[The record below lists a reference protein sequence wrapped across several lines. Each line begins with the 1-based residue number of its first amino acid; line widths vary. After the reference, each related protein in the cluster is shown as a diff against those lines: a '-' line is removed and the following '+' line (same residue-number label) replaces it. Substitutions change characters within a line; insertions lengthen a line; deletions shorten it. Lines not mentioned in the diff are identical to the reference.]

1 MCGHFEIPITIW
13 ESIPSKEHSFRRRQR
28 KCKQIVKDKKN
39 MLCRWW
45 RQIKYV
51 NNIQPFI
58 HFLFSNLNGTH
69 IMKPHPLIPN
79 HSVPNIHFPAF
90 NSLFTYTSKNLWYG
104 FLINLLSLLNLPK
117 KVDKTLQKNKLKT
130 TLTFKQ
136 LTFTFKN
143 FKRCFK
149 MKELWV
155 VKDSFPQRVL
165 RGNTLHHYSRALP
178 MLLMRRWNPTP
189 TVTNQ
194 P

>member
-1 MCGHFEIPITIW
+1 MEHTSWNHTPLFQTIVFQTYTFL
-13 ESIPSKEHSFRRRQR
+13 PSTVCLH
-28 KCKQIVKDKKN
+28 ILVKTTA
-39 MLCRWW
+39 
-45 RQIKYV
+45 QYI
-51 NNIQPFI
+51 
-58 HFLFSNLNGTH
+58 
-69 IMKPHPLIPN
+69 
-79 HSVPNIHFPAF
+79 
-90 NSLFTYTSKNLWYG
+90 SLFTSKNLWYG

-155 VKDSFPQRVL
+155 EKDSFPQRVL

>member
-1 MCGHFEIPITIW
+1 MYQLQIIHPSPSSPTHFIIPLKIHSFPVFKPKWNTHH
-13 ESIPSKEHSFRRRQR
+13 EPPNPLFQTTVFQTYTFLPSKNTAEY
-28 KCKQIVKDKKN
+28 I
-39 MLCRWW
+39 
-45 RQIKYV
+45 
-51 NNIQPFI
+51 
-58 HFLFSNLNGTH
+58 
-69 IMKPHPLIPN
+69 
-79 HSVPNIHFPAF
+79 
-90 NSLFTYTSKNLWYG
+90 SLFTYTSTNLWHG
-104 FLINLLSLLNLPK
+104 FLIIVLSLLNLPK
-117 KVDKTLQKNKLKT
+117 KVDKKLIKTLQKNRLKT

-155 VKDSFPQRVL
+155 EKDSFPQRVL